1 MIMRALAILLAL
13 MAAAVSAQEFS
24 GLARPDPETSVL
36 RDTRNGGLEIV
47 LGLSQGVPFRIF
59 TLDSPRRLVLDFREV
74 DWRGIEPTAL
84 NQSNAV
90 KTVRMGQFRPG
101 WSRMVVEFELPYLF
115 STADMTIDRTTGQ
128 ARLNVVLTEG
138 DEQSFAAAAGAPE
151 GALWSE
157 EIIMPPKPEDA
168 RFVIV
173 LDPGHGGIDPGA
185 DQGGVLE
192 KELMLTFAQE
202 LREVL
207 LRSGDVD
214 VVLTREDDR
223 FVSLDERV
231 SIAHKVRGDLF
242 ISLHADALS
251 EGLAHG
257 ATVYTLSDSASDA
270 ASAALAER
278 HDRADILA
286 GVDLSGQGDV
296 VAGVLMDLARQETAP
311 RSEQLAEA
319 LRLGI
324 EKHGLRLNRRPL
336 RAASFSVLR
345 SPSVP
350 SVLLEVGF
358 LSSETD
364 RQNLVDPAWR
374 AEMAHAVRDA
384 IFAWRQ
390 ADAAQSELVRQ

>member
-13 MAAAVSAQEFS
+13 MGAAVSAQEFS

-59 TLDSPRRLVLDFREV
+59 TLDEPRRLVLDFREV
-74 DWRGIEPTAL
+74 DWRGIEPATL

-101 WSRMVVEFELPYLF
+101 WSRMVVEFEPPFLF
-115 STADMTIDRTTGQ
+115 GTADMTIDRSTGQ
-128 ARLNVVLTEG
+128 ARLDVVLTEG
-138 DEQSFAAAAGAPE
+138 DDESFAAAAGAPE

-157 EIIMPPKPEDA
+157 DIVMPPKPGDA

-192 KELMLTFAQE
+192 KEVMLTFAHE

-242 ISLHADALS
+242 ISLHADAVS
-251 EGLAHG
+251 EGMAHG

-278 HDRADILA
+278 HDRADILS
-286 GVDLSGQGDV
+286 GVDLSSQGDV
-296 VAGVLMDLARQETAP
+296 VAGVLMDLARLETAP

-364 RQNLVDPAWR
+364 RGNLVDPAWR

-390 ADAAQSELVRQ
+390 ADAARSELVRQ

>member
-278 HDRADILA
+278 HDRDDILA
-286 GVDLSGQGDV
+286 GVDLSG
-296 VAGVLMDLARQETAP
+296 
-311 RSEQLAEA
+311 
-319 LRLGI
+319 
-324 EKHGLRLNRRPL
+324 
-336 RAASFSVLR
+336 
-345 SPSVP
+345 
-350 SVLLEVGF
+350 
-358 LSSETD
+358 
-364 RQNLVDPAWR
+364 
-374 AEMAHAVRDA
+374 
-384 IFAWRQ
+384 
-390 ADAAQSELVRQ
+390 